1 MQPKMST
8 AEAKRNRIMAE
19 TVRLTKLGLTAD
31 QIARQL
37 GVKRNLILRLKD
49 LTSTKTVTWLTKTN
63 KQVDVK

>member
-1 MQPKMST
+1 MQPKIST

-19 TVRLTKLGLTAD
+19 TARLTKLGLTAD

-49 LTSTKTVTWLTKTN
+49 LTSTKTVTELTKTD

>member
-1 MQPKMST
+1 MQPKIST

-19 TVRLTKLGLTAD
+19 TARLTKLGLTAD

-49 LTSTKTVTWLTKTN
+49 LTSTKTVTGLTKTD